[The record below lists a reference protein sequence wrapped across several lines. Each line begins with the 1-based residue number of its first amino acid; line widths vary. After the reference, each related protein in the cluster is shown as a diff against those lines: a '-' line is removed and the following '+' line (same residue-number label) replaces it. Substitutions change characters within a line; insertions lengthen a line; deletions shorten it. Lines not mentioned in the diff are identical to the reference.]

1 MPLLVGVASPLAVL
15 RKPVR
20 KSRHDLASCDSK
32 THFDVFLGT
41 LEHNYVHSCVQDDKN
56 SSEMGHPTDSGTETD
71 DNVSVISD
79 DENSEPSPTCQQ
91 QEGFFY
97 DALPPQEQQDEG
109 NHDTFPFADGKLS
122 PYIRQKSVQFI
133 EDEIDFTATETSSTT
148 SSIVCDDDLVPLD
161 KPPASSFLLFRI
173 NYIIVMVAIMLA
185 DGLQGKHL
193 LRGLQGVLIAI
204 IIHVNI

>member
-1 MPLLVGVASPLAVL
+1 MPLLVGVTSPLAVH
-15 RKPVR
+15 RKPVH

-41 LEHNYVHSCVQDDKN
+41 LQHNYVRSCVHDDKN
-56 SSEMGHPTDSGTETD
+56 SSETDHPTDSGTETG

-79 DENSEPSPTCQQ
+79 DEDSEPGPTCQQ

-97 DALPPQEQQDEG
+97 DAPPRQEQQDEG
-109 NHDTFPFADGKLS
+109 NHDTFSFADGKLS

-133 EDEIDFTATETSSTT
+133 EDEIDFTETSSTT
-148 SSIVCDDDLVPLD
+148 SSIICDDDLVPLD

-193 LRGLQGVLIAI
+193 LRSLLGVLTAI